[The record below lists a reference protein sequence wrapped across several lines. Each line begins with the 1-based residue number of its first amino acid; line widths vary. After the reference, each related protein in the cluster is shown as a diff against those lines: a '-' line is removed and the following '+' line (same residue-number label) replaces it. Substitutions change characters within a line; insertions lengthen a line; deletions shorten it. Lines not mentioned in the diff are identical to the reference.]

1 MNTPPSI
8 PPEAPESLVV
18 RREPPVPS
26 ALQIALVAL
35 WHDRLYQLLQGVV
48 VIANV
53 ALFVYL
59 MVRFA
64 NLPDPLPLHFD
75 ATGLPDRIESKNGIF
90 ALPIIG
96 VSVLFLNGGLGILLH
111 RRERA
116 AAILLAIGALI
127 VQILTWL
134 AVVNIAG
141 WV

>member
-1 MNTPPSI
+1 MNLPPSI
-8 PPEAPESLVV
+8 PPEAPESLIV

-26 ALQIALVAL
+26 SLQSALRAL
-35 WHDRLYQLLQGVV
+35 WHDRLYQLLQGIV

-59 MVRFA
+59 IVRFA
-64 NLPDPLPLHFD
+64 HLPDPLPLHFD

-96 VSVLFLNGGLGILLH
+96 ITVLFLNTGLGLLLH
-111 RRERA
+111 QRERA
-116 AAILLAIGALI
+116 AAILLAIGALS

-134 AVVNIAG
+134 AVINIAG
-141 WV
+141 WL